1 MRVSD
6 ADIIEALQKYRGS
19 VTSAAKQVGMT
30 RSSLSRRIHRTK
42 HLEEELHEIRE
53 TAVDDAEHMLFQ
65 KIEEGHVASIIFFLK
80 CFGKDRGY
88 VERPER
94 PRKDRNEKRSEAVM
108 VYLTEA
114 ERARLEDLAEQ
125 EGVTVAAL
133 IMRPWREGE

>member
-1 MRVSD
+1 MAKKRTAAQIAAD
-6 ADIIEALQKYRGS
+6 AK
-19 VTSAAKQVGMT
+19 
-30 RSSLSRRIHRTK
+30 RT
-42 HLEEELHEIRE
+42 
-53 TAVDDAEHMLFQ
+53 
-65 KIEEGHVASIIFFLK
+65 G
-80 CFGKDRGY
+80 
-88 VERPER
+88 R